1 MIPLLIILGVVAF
14 IWVIVGK
21 DKGDEDDKW
30 D

>member
-1 MIPLLIILGVVAF
+1 MIPLLIILGIVAF

-21 DKGDEDDKW
+21 DRRDEDDEW

>member
-21 DKGDEDDKW
+21 DKGDEDDEQ